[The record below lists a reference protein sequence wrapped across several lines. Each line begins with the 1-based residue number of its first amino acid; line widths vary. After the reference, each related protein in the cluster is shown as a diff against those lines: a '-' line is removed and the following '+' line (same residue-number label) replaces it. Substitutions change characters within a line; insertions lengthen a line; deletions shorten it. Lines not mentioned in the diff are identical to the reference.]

1 MTSKVEKI
9 ENNVAT
15 LQINVSPEDFGIA
28 MKKAYKKN
36 VKRFNIPGFRK
47 GKAPMKIIE
56 LQFGEE
62 IFYEDAFEFA
72 FPDAYK
78 LAIEENNLEPVAQPD
93 IDIETISKAE
103 GMVIKA
109 EVAIK
114 PEVEL
119 GEYKGIEVEKREYNV
134 SDEDVQRHLEASQE
148 QNARLVTVE
157 DRAIVE
163 GDSAIIDFKGFID
176 GEAFE
181 GGEGTN
187 FNLVIGSG
195 QFIPGFEEQLIGVK
209 AGEDVKVE
217 VNFPEDYHQKDVA
230 GKPALFEVKV
240 NEIKEKQLPEL
251 DDEFAKDISEFD
263 TLEELKAD
271 IRVKL
276 QEEEEHR
283 IKHEVEDSIL
293 AKVVENA
300 TMVIPDAMVDA
311 EVDGMLQDFDYQLRS
326 QGINLT
332 DYFKYTNIE
341 EEAFKENLK
350 EDAKRKISVDL
361 TLEKIIE
368 VENIQADEEEI
379 EEEIEK
385 LAKQYGQE
393 AEKMKE
399 TIKKTHGEYIVDT
412 IKRRK
417 GIAFLVEN
425 SKVISE

>member
-1 MTSKVEKI
+1 MSSKLEKI
-9 ENNVAT
+9 ENSVAR
-15 LQINVSPEDFGIA
+15 LEIKVSPEDFGIA

-47 GKAPMKIIE
+47 GKAPMRIVE
-56 LQFGEE
+56 LQYGEE

-72 FPDAYK
+72 FPDAYEM
-78 LAIEENNLEPVAQPD
+78 AIEENKLEPVAQPD

-109 EVAIK
+109 EVAVK
-114 PEVEL
+114 PEVDL

-134 SDEDVQRHLEASQE
+134 SDEDVQKALEESQE
-148 QNARLVTVE
+148 QNARLITVE
-157 DRAIVE
+157 DRAIEE

-187 FNLVIGSG
+187 FNLKIGSG
-195 QFIPGFEEQLIGVK
+195 QFIPGFEEQLIGVE
-209 AGEDVKVE
+209 AGQEVKVE

-240 NEIKEKQLPEL
+240 NEIKEKELPEL

-263 TLEELKAD
+263 TLEELKED
-271 IRVKL
+271 IRIKR
-276 QEEEEHR
+276 QDEEEHR

-293 AKVVENA
+293 AKLVENT
-300 TMVIPDAMVDA
+300 TMVIPDAMVDG
-311 EVDGMLQDFDYQLRS
+311 EVERMLQDFDYQLRS

-350 EDAKRKISVDL
+350 EDAKKKISVDL
-361 TLEKIIE
+361 VLEKIIE
-368 VENIQADEEEI
+368 VEDIQANEEEI
-379 EEEIEK
+379 EEELVV

-393 AEKMKE
+393 VEKMKE
-399 TIKKTHGEYIVDT
+399 TLKGNNEYIVDT

-417 GIAFLVEN
+417 AIAFLVEH

>member
-1 MTSKVEKI
+1 M
-9 ENNVAT
+9 
-15 LQINVSPEDFGIA
+15 
-28 MKKAYKKN
+28 
-36 VKRFNIPGFRK
+36 
-47 GKAPMKIIE
+47 
-56 LQFGEE
+56 
-62 IFYEDAFEFA
+62 
-72 FPDAYK
+72 
-78 LAIEENNLEPVAQPD
+78 
-93 IDIETISKAE
+93 
-103 GMVIKA
+103 
-109 EVAIK
+109 
-114 PEVEL
+114 
-119 GEYKGIEVEKREYNV
+119 
-134 SDEDVQRHLEASQE
+134 
-148 QNARLVTVE
+148 
-157 DRAIVE
+157 
-163 GDSAIIDFKGFID
+163 
-176 GEAFE
+176 
-181 GGEGTN
+181 
-187 FNLVIGSG
+187 VIGSG

>member
-1 MTSKVEKI
+1 M
-9 ENNVAT
+9 
-15 LQINVSPEDFGIA
+15 
-28 MKKAYKKN
+28 
-36 VKRFNIPGFRK
+36 
-47 GKAPMKIIE
+47 
-56 LQFGEE
+56 
-62 IFYEDAFEFA
+62 
-72 FPDAYK
+72 
-78 LAIEENNLEPVAQPD
+78 
-93 IDIETISKAE
+93 
-103 GMVIKA
+103 
-109 EVAIK
+109 
-114 PEVEL
+114 

>member
-1 MTSKVEKI
+1 
-9 ENNVAT
+9 
-15 LQINVSPEDFGIA
+15 INVSPEDFGIA

>member
-300 TMVIPDAMVDA
+300 TMVIPNAMVDA